1 MGHPP
6 KFQEHRYGIAS
17 MLSDMAKGNPDW
29 DSMAQWIDSG
39 TGEFWKGALIGAV
52 VAVVLTSETVKESL
66 GNIFTR
72 LFGSKE
78 EKK

>member
-6 KFQEHRYGIAS
+6 KFQEHRYGIAR
-17 MLSDMAKGNPDW
+17 MLSDMAKGSPDW